1 MKEIMAFIRD
11 KKYERTK
18 EVLTLLGFPGMTV
31 VPVLGRG
38 RKIQNNKLK
47 TDDFAVIPKKLI
59 SIVVPDDD
67 VNLIVEVIMKI
78 NSTGRYG
85 DGKIFICPI
94 TQSIRLRTDET
105 GDAVL

>member
-1 MKEIMAFIRD
+1 M
-11 KKYERTK
+11 
-18 EVLTLLGFPGMTV
+18 
-31 VPVLGRG
+31 
-38 RKIQNNKLK
+38 
-47 TDDFAVIPKKLI
+47 
-59 SIVVPDDD
+59 VPDED